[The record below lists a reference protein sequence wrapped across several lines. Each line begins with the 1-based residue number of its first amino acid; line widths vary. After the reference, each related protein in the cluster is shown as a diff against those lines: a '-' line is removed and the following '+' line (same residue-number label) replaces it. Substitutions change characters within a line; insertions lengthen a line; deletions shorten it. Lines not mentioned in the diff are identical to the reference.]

1 MKLATLSHIPW
12 PENNL
17 DPKTL
22 MENACAEVVLA
33 ENLGFD
39 SAWFAEHHFSRY
51 GLGSSSLMVLSHI
64 AAITKTI
71 ELGTAVLLPTLH
83 NPIKLAED
91 TATLDVL
98 SQGRLNVGFG

>member
-51 GLGSSSLMVLSHI
+51 GLGSSSLMVLSHF

-83 NPIKLAED
+83 NPSNLPKILQ
-91 TATLDVL
+91 L
-98 SQGRLNVGFG
+98 LNV